1 MSIADFTMSRFDRHE
16 AVRRC
21 LDVVLAVV
29 GGLLT
34 LPLMV
39 ATAAAILFW
48 QGRPVFFMQV
58 RAGRD
63 RKPFAI
69 IKFRSMPDTVG
80 PDGILLSDDARLSA
94 FGRCLRRT
102 RLDELPEF
110 WNVLIGDMAIVG
122 PRPLLPETIRDMGAS
137 GELRSSVRP
146 GLTGW
151 AQISGG
157 IQLSN
162 DDKLALDLWYI
173 ENRSFILDL
182 KIICLTPYFLIFGD
196 RQNEK
201 RLIAARQRRCDLQGA
216 EYLART
222 ANRAD

>member
-1 MSIADFTMSRFDRHE
+1 MAGRPPGPERVAF
-16 AVRRC
+16 
-21 LDVVLAVV
+21 
-29 GGLLT
+29 
-34 LPLMV
+34 PLRIEP
-39 ATAAAILFW
+39 AILN
-48 QGRPVFFMQV
+48 M
-58 RAGRD
+58 
-63 RKPFAI
+63 
-69 IKFRSMPDTVG
+69 
-80 PDGILLSDDARLSA
+80 
-94 FGRCLRRT
+94 
-102 RLDELPEF
+102 
-110 WNVLIGDMAIVG
+110 
-122 PRPLLPETIRDMGAS
+122 IRHTAS

>member
-1 MSIADFTMSRFDRHE
+1 MD
-16 AVRRC
+16 
-21 LDVVLAVV
+21 LVLAIVC
-29 GGLLT
+29 GLLT

-48 QGRPVFFMQV
+48 QGRPVFFVQV

-69 IKFRSMPDTVG
+69 VKFRSMPDTVG
-80 PDGILLSDDARLSA
+80 PDGILLSDEARLSA
-94 FGRCLRRT
+94 FGRGLRRT

-137 GELRSSVRP
+137 GELRCSVRP

-173 ENRSFILDL
+173 ENRSF
-182 KIICLTPYFLIFGD
+182 FGLHPCF
-196 RQNEK
+196 ETIE
-201 RLIAARQRRCDLQGA
+201 LG
-216 EYLART
+216 
-222 ANRAD
+222 